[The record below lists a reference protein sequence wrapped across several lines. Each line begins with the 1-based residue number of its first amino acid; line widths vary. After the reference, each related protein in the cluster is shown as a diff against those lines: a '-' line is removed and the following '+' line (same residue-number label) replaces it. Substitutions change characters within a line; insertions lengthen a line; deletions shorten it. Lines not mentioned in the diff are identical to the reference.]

1 MLCQICNKSEATVH
15 YTELTDSKVSEIH
28 LCERC
33 AVEKGISVKPHFLLA
48 DLMAGLVEAEKFPV
62 AKRGKKCSFCGLTYS
77 GFKSMGRLGCAK
89 CYETF
94 KESLGALLDR
104 VHGCSIHTGKVP
116 AVIDGKVDQALV
128 IRKMRDRLQKLVEK
142 EEFEEAARLRDEIRK
157 YTEELS

>member
-1 MLCQICNKSEATVH
+1 MLCQICNESEATVH
-15 YTELTDSKVSEIH
+15 YTELADNKVSEIH

-48 DLMAGLVEAEKFPV
+48 DLMAGLVEAEKFPS
-62 AKRGKKCSFCGLTYS
+62 ARRDKKCSFCGLTYS

-104 VHGCSIHTGKVP
+104 IHGCSIHTGKVP
-116 AVIDGKVDQALV
+116 AVIDGEVDQALV

-157 YTEELS
+157 YTEAK